1 VRGATVIG
9 LSMILLSACGSTT
22 AARLTPSR
30 TPSPTATPTASPTPT
45 PTPTP
50 TALPPPPN
58 LPRAAG
64 IGVPAGFAAFQYARG
79 LYLPTAMAFGPDG
92 RLYVT
97 GASGTVSV
105 VSAPGGGAQTLASG
119 LPAALGLVWRG
130 TDLYLSVRGSVRDY
144 RLSGGGLARGP
155 VVAAG
160 IPNGRHQNDNIVLL
174 PSGDFLL
181 GNGSTCDL
189 CNEADARSAAVLRFR
204 ADWSYAG
211 VVVRGARNPYGLALR
226 ASDGQAYVTINGQ
239 DFLGNQPADHMLRVV
254 AGENAGWPRCWPSY
268 PDGGLHGS
276 CAGVA
281 PPIAVFAPHSS
292 ADGIVFYEGSDF
304 GAGFMDNAFVTEWGN
319 NAGSAGIGR
328 RVMRVQLTGPVG
340 AEHGV
345 TSTFATGFSHPLA
358 ITVAPDGGL
367 LVGDYGTGRIIEIFR
382 IA

>member
-1 VRGATVIG
+1 
-9 LSMILLSACGSTT
+9 
-22 AARLTPSR
+22 
-30 TPSPTATPTASPTPT
+30 
-45 PTPTP
+45 
-50 TALPPPPN
+50 
-58 LPRAAG
+58 
-64 IGVPAGFAAFQYARG
+64 
-79 LYLPTAMAFGPDG
+79 
-92 RLYVT
+92 
-97 GASGTVSV
+97 
-105 VSAPGGGAQTLASG
+105 
-119 LPAALGLVWRG
+119 
-130 TDLYLSVRGSVRDY
+130 
-144 RLSGGGLARGP
+144 
-155 VVAAG
+155 VAAG

-304 GAGFMDNAFVTEWGN
+304 GAGFIDNAFVTEWGN

-345 TSTFATGFSHPLA
+345 TNTFATGFSHPLA

-367 LVGDYGTGRIIEIFR
+367 LVGDYGSGRIIEIFR